1 MKCIECGREIEDNK
15 KFCKYCGA
23 PVKQQ
28 SDSAEK
34 LADATKCQG
43 CGATLKPGTAFCTQC
58 GTPVSKKSN
67 SNVNVPVKTDKPKKS
82 GNKVGKIIIAI
93 ITIIAILLIG
103 FIGYYFANQYGLF
116 NKDVKEP
123 REKD

>member
-34 LADATKCQG
+34 LAGATKCQG
-43 CGATLKPGTAFCTQC
+43 CGATLNQVLLFVLSAGLLYQ
-58 GTPVSKKSN
+58 
-67 SNVNVPVKTDKPKKS
+67 
-82 GNKVGKIIIAI
+82 KIQ
-93 ITIIAILLIG
+93 ILM
-103 FIGYYFANQYGLF
+103 
-116 NKDVKEP
+116 
-123 REKD
+123 

>member
-34 LADATKCQG
+34 LAGATKCQG

-58 GTPVSKKSN
+58 GSPVSKNSN
-67 SNVNVPVKTDKPKKS
+67 SNVNVPVKTDKPKKAE
-82 GNKVGKIIIAI
+82 IRLER
-93 ITIIAILLIG
+93 LLL
-103 FIGYYFANQYGLF
+103 QLLLL
-116 NKDVKEP
+116 
-123 REKD
+123 

>member
-34 LADATKCQG
+34 LAGATKCQG
-43 CGATLKPGTAFCTQC
+43 CGETLKPGTAFCTQ
-58 GTPVSKKSN
+58 
-67 SNVNVPVKTDKPKKS
+67 
-82 GNKVGKIIIAI
+82 
-93 ITIIAILLIG
+93 
-103 FIGYYFANQYGLF
+103 
-116 NKDVKEP
+116 
-123 REKD
+123 